1 MQQDGAGWTS
11 EAPDRAPRGETVRRG
26 CAPGPRWHPRC
37 SVPHPMH
44 FEFEHLGSTSHF
56 ELAQGQHALGGGEAD
71 AVRLEGLPA
80 ALLTL
85 RVEGERLLV
94 EATQPLSVDG
104 VPLPRGVARL
114 LLPGEA
120 LWLPGEMRLRAVP
133 QAGAAAERGV
143 GTVALLRGLLSEVD
157 AAPPCRAAS
166 LTCLTGLDL
175 GRSFPL
181 AEAVLEV
188 GRGERAQI
196 RLRDRAMSRAHA
208 RLRRD
213 GEGFCVVDLG
223 SPNGLYLN
231 GHRLR
236 GEAALSDGDV
246 LELGHTLL
254 RYQAPLEAPMAAAP
268 AGAAAD
274 AAAEPASP
282 GEAADAPS
290 EPPEPGTRLEGWL
303 IVLGAALALA
313 GLAATWA
320 LAGG

>member
-1 MQQDGAGWTS
+1 
-11 EAPDRAPRGETVRRG
+11 
-26 CAPGPRWHPRC
+26 
-37 SVPHPMH
+37 MH

-56 ELAQGQHALGGGEAD
+56 ELAPGQHQLGGGEGD

-94 EATQPLSVDG
+94 ESTQPLSVDG
-104 VPLPRGVARL
+104 VPLPCGVARL
-114 LLPGEA
+114 LLPGEV

-133 QAGAAAERGV
+133 GAAAERGV
-143 GTVALLRGLLSEVD
+143 GTVALLRGLLAD
-157 AAPPCRAAS
+157 AAAAPPCRAAS

-213 GEGFCVVDLG
+213 GEGYCVQDLG

-246 LELGHTLL
+246 LELGHSLL
-254 RYQAPLEAPMAAAP
+254 RYQAPLAEPAAPAAAP
-268 AGAAAD
+268 AAD
-274 AAAEPASP
+274 ALAEPA
-282 GEAADAPS
+282 AASDAPS
-290 EPPEPGTRLEGWL
+290 EPMEPGEPVEARGEQGSRLEGWL
-303 IVLGAALALA
+303 VGLGAALALA

-320 LAGG
+320 LTGG